1 MCLVYFRERWNL
13 RNNCSISINVSML
26 AIDILFPENPFVKHE
41 SSYAQFVSNTH
52 KSQIACCCEPS
63 QDHQRKTKMIEFMWH
78 LRRRFHNNHFENGI
92 MGRGH
97 KNNKSLN
104 EWFCYS
110 DKVVS
115 FFYLMGSPALLAAEL
130 RAHLLGFLLQFWLGN
145 KWPVISPTHAI
156 TIGPWNS
163 LREQKIA

>member
-1 MCLVYFRERWNL
+1 
-13 RNNCSISINVSML
+13 ML

-110 DKVVS
+110 SDKVVS
-115 FFYLMGSPALLAAEL
+115 FFY
-130 RAHLLGFLLQFWLGN
+130 
-145 KWPVISPTHAI
+145 
-156 TIGPWNS
+156 
-163 LREQKIA
+163 